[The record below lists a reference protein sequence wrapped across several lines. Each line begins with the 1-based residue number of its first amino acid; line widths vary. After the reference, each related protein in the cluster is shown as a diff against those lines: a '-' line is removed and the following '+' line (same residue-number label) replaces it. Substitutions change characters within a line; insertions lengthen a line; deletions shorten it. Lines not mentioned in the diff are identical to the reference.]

1 MIVVKDIPKMHTII
15 IMAGIMPDIHTAEK
29 KGAIIMGIV
38 SDRRAVNAYG
48 YIYYSRNDDPLGPV

>member
-1 MIVVKDIPKMHTII
+1 MHTII
-15 IMAGIMPDIHTAEK
+15 IMVGIMPDIHTAKK

-48 YIYYSRNDDPLGPV
+48 YICYSRNDDPLGPV